1 MIRRHPVKS
10 LTLALLALVLAL
22 AFAYVARPTYAVA
35 PPIAT
40 QPGDSLV
47 VVGVGGLSWSDVSA
61 ADTPVLW
68 GLLRDGSTANV
79 SVKAMGETT
88 CPTDGW
94 ATLGAGEAAGSGPET
109 EAGTGAGTVTSPP
122 GCGPLPDVSGDASS
136 GFRVSGFEAIAQASL
151 DGPYRARLGLL
162 GDAFAQTDR
171 CIQAVGPGAALAA
184 ATADGLVSHYAPL
197 QVGTLLSDLAT
208 CPVSLVDIGALT
220 VDPGAQLSPATPAG
234 QASQASQASQ
244 VATLDQR
251 LGQVLRAAPTGA
263 DVILVGISDDE
274 TSASSNGSGAG
285 RSGEPGLRVLA
296 ATGPHYPPGTFESTS
311 TRVEGL
317 AQLSDVSATILE
329 RGGAHP
335 VTDLGGRPLTVHP
348 TKNNSEATALAK
360 QTALTDLESR
370 TAAMRVVVAPFLVL
384 WLGGVALLLA
394 VLAFSWRRARP
405 WNVRLT
411 RSRVLRLVNVVTRL
425 TAAMPAATFLANLL
439 PWWRWSSTTW
449 VLVLILI
456 VIVAVISLLLA
467 EISRRGPW
475 VGSALGPMAATA
487 AITVAVIGIDLMTG
501 STLQTAS
508 IFGLQPLVGGR
519 FYGMG
524 NVAFAIYAPAVLLLI
539 AALAHGLIRRGAPRL
554 ALVSTLVIGGA
565 AVAVDVL
572 PAWGADFGGPIA
584 LVPALG
590 LLLLAVMG
598 VRPSLRNLGV
608 IVAAA
613 AVILALVAYLDWRRP
628 PEQRSHPGRF
638 VQTLL
643 DGGAWEVVWRKL
655 MQNVDL
661 LVAKPVLL
669 VVVLVVLAGIAAI
682 LIRPGALGTAP
693 FARLVAEVPLLRHA
707 LIAIAVM
714 AAIGFLTNDSGAA
727 IPPVATIITVP
738 LVMMAVMSFMTIERR
753 RRPGRR
759 RSDRHHA

>member
-1 MIRRHPVKS
+1 M
-10 LTLALLALVLAL
+10 
-22 AFAYVARPTYAVA
+22 
-35 PPIAT
+35 
-40 QPGDSLV
+40 
-47 VVGVGGLSWSDVSA
+47 GVGGLSWSDVSA

-109 EAGTGAGTVTSPP
+109 EAKTGAGTVTSPP

-208 CPVSLVDIGALT
+208 CPVSLVDIG
-220 VDPGAQLSPATPAG
+220 
-234 QASQASQASQ
+234 QASQASQ

-317 AQLSDVSATILE
+317 AQLSDVSA
-329 RGGAHP
+329 
-335 VTDLGGRPLTVHP
+335 PLTVHP

-693 FARLVAEVPLLRHA
+693 FARLVAEAPLLRHA